1 MIKEKEQLMKKA
13 AKLTEEHKFDEI
25 GPAEMFVRKK
35 MAQYLMWER
44 KNLEHLIAN
53 SIEARVKICIEIE
66 FTDRKV

>member
-1 MIKEKEQLMKKA
+1 MVKEKEQLMKKA
-13 AKLTEEHKFDEI
+13 TKLTEENKFDEI

-44 KNLEHLIAN
+44 KNREHLIGN
-53 SIEARVKICIEIE
+53 GINARVKIGIEIE